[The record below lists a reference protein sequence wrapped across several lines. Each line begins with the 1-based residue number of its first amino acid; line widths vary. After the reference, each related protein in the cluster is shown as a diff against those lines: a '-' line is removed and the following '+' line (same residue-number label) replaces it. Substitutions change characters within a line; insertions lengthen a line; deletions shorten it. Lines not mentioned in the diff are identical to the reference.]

1 MGQNPQT
8 RAEEMAT
15 GGLASPPPEM
25 TGLAQG
31 ELLAPR
37 ALDQGLLVSLVLDK
51 VKMDLGTEWPKGSQ
65 AYCEVWRE
73 DLGLLS
79 RPCRTQG

>member
-1 MGQNPQT
+1 MIMSQNPQI

-15 GGLASPPPEM
+15 GGLASPLPET

-31 ELLAPR
+31 ELLAPG

-51 VKMDLGTEWPKGSQ
+51 VKMDLEKQWLSPHLIPPYTEHRQGG
-65 AYCEVWRE
+65 E
-73 DLGLLS
+73 S
-79 RPCRTQG
+79 RK

>member
-1 MGQNPQT
+1 MIMGQNPQT

-51 VKMDLGTEWPKGSQ
+51 VKMDLEKQWLSPHLIPLYTEHRKGGKS
-65 AYCEVWRE
+65 
-73 DLGLLS
+73 LGWN
-79 RPCRTQG
+79 P